1 MFSRERDCEVENYVC
16 INDLHKSR
24 EIAHRLPSL
33 SGKTFIRVTYTGF
46 GGVQNKVPR
55 QVGLG
60 EETEME
66 ASPQM
71 LHIFTASCRKFMRP
85 TSALFV
91 VTSTPPHNMHLVN
104 SNLSPDIV
112 GAIKLAL

>member
-1 MFSRERDCEVENYVC
+1 
-16 INDLHKSR
+16 
-24 EIAHRLPSL
+24 
-33 SGKTFIRVTYTGF
+33 
-46 GGVQNKVPR
+46 
-55 QVGLG
+55 
-60 EETEME
+60 ME

-71 LHIFTASCRKFMRP
+71 LHIFTAGCRKFMRP

-112 GAIKLAL
+112 GATKLAL